1 MSIAGI
7 HQGTVRASF
16 NAGFI
21 GEPVLAIDPF
31 DVVNGNNV
39 MGLVFDTWTLTR
51 SSANATYGPVT
62 YTDPNGIA
70 YSYTYTVT
78 GSTTADDSSDAK
90 ALFAQEDEIT
100 AWYDV
105 SVASNVVTMT
115 ARNRGAG
122 AVGVFADSDSN
133 LTTANSVAGADGSNI
148 PAGRI
153 VFQSGLSTQPGMR
166 NQRKIVLPSGR
177 ANSGTALVAQV
188 VTDTFT
194 GTIGA
199 GDEIHVRYYVPALNL
214 WTDDVVQEHDTDEA
228 TTLIAL
234 AAKLNTELDAVY
246 GAGSGITAA
255 RSGSTITHTADVAGF
270 AFQVLTHVVQT
281 ASGTLAVTQANTTG
295 AVGNPATDALATIL
309 GMSLRDGCVPSA
321 EGVDDAVIK
330 PGRTVAVA
338 KKGIF
343 RVASS
348 ESWTDGA
355 QLYFSV
361 ASGATD
367 GRLYTTPSSTRLP
380 VPKSMVRAAGY
391 ESGSV
396 GLVAINIP

>member
-7 HQGTVRASF
+7 HQGTIRSTF

-21 GEPVLAIDPF
+21 GTPVFEINPF

-39 MGLVFDTWTLTR
+39 MGMVYDTWTLTR

-62 YTDPNGIA
+62 YTDPDGIA

-166 NQRKIVLPSGR
+166 NQRKVVLPSGR

-188 VTDTFT
+188 VTDTFA
-194 GTIGA
+194 GSIGA
-199 GDEIHVRYYVPALNL
+199 GDEIQTRYYVPALGVYSDWIRSEHN
-214 WTDDVVQEHDTDEA
+214 TDLA
-228 TTLIAL
+228 TTL
-234 AAKLNTELDAVY
+234 AAHVVLLNAELDTLF

-255 RSGSTITHTADVAGF
+255 VASSTITHTADVAGF
-270 AFQVLTHVVQT
+270 AFSVQTFVVQT
-281 ASGTLAVTQANTTG
+281 ASGTLTVSQADTTG
-295 AVGNPATDALATIL
+295 AIGNPATDAMATIL
-309 GMSLRDGCVPSA
+309 GLSLREGCIPSA
-321 EGVDDAVIK
+321 DGVDDAVIK
-330 PGRTVAVA
+330 PGKTVAVA
-338 KKGIF
+338 KKGVF
-343 RVASS
+343 RVASA

-355 QLYFSV
+355 QLYVSV

-367 GRLYTTPSSTRLP
+367 GRLYTTASSTRLP
-380 VPKSMVRAAGY
+380 LPKSMVRAAGY